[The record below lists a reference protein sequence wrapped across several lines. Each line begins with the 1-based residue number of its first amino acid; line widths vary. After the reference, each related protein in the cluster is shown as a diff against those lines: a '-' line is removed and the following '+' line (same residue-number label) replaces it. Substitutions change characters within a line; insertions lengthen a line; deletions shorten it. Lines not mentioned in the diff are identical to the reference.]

1 MQGEVEQMKA
11 SLRERA
17 AAIAQREHRLAELEH
32 RLDATGLAEELAAAQ
47 RAAAEAEAERRRLA
61 AAELASV
68 WDEREQQ
75 IQGAVEKE
83 LAALR
88 IELGQKPPAAR
99 RATASAR
106 QRELDARE
114 AALDE
119 REAALEA
126 REAVLRGDTMSMPS
140 PLGFADGSWLT
151 SRRRVTRPGH
161 LLVGSLEAAETPV
174 VSAGRGHKVRPLPM
188 PEQVNT
194 VDPPDLG
201 LLPTLRRLL
210 RLWWGERRL
219 GALGLSFALA
229 YTLISIAI
237 PLLMQ
242 RAIDN
247 AVVAHTQRLWP
258 YVLAIVAL
266 GTVRFG
272 INFSRRYATARIGI
286 RIEAR
291 MRELLYNAYLRYPR
305 AFYDRHA
312 TGQVL
317 SRATN
322 DLYPI
327 RYFIGWGLVQG
338 VQSLMMIVGAGIV
351 LVIVNPRLALYTAV
365 AMPPITWLTLR
376 FARRVSPLS
385 RQVQERKGDVT
396 EAADE
401 AVVGIE
407 MVQAFGREDDV
418 RGRFGERAEAVR
430 NTVLRQAGVEARHL
444 PGLYYLP
451 SLSIAAV
458 VYFGGRQVIAGHLSI
473 GQFVLFETLLLQL
486 VWPLEALGWITN
498 LAQRALASAGRSFAW
513 LEGILPLPEPASP
526 QPLPAGPLSV
536 RFESVH
542 FAYGGE
548 HDVLRDLDLALEPG
562 EIVAVCGP
570 TGSGKT
576 SLLNLLP
583 RFYDATAG
591 RVLVGGVDTRD
602 IAIAELRA
610 SVALVTQRPVL
621 FSAPLREN
629 LTAGRDGDWDAVL
642 AACAAAGVDA
652 FVDELPDGY
661 DTLIGERGINLS
673 GGQRQRVALARA
685 LVTGARVVVLDDPL
699 SAVDTLTERR
709 LVGRLRPALLG
720 RTVLVA
726 TQRLSTIAL
735 ADRAVVLEEGRIVES
750 GPPDEL
756 LRAGGAFTSLFGDEL
771 AAA

>member
-1 MQGEVEQMKA
+1 M
-11 SLRERA
+11 LERA
-17 AAIAQREHRLAELEH
+17 N
-32 RLDATGLAEELAAAQ
+32 
-47 RAAAEAEAERRRLA
+47 
-61 AAELASV
+61 
-68 WDEREQQ
+68 
-75 IQGAVEKE
+75 
-83 LAALR
+83 
-88 IELGQKPPAAR
+88 P
-99 RATASAR
+99 
-106 QRELDARE
+106 
-114 AALDE
+114 
-119 REAALEA
+119 
-126 REAVLRGDTMSMPS
+126 
-140 PLGFADGSWLT
+140 
-151 SRRRVTRPGH
+151 
-161 LLVGSLEAAETPV
+161 
-174 VSAGRGHKVRPLPM
+174 
-188 PEQVNT
+188 

-210 RLWWGERRL
+210 RLWRQEWRL
-219 GALGLSFALA
+219 GIVGLTLALA

-237 PLLMQ
+237 PLLSQ
-242 RAIDN
+242 QAIDH
-247 AVVAHTQRLWP
+247 AIVAHDHALWP

-266 GTVRFG
+266 AAVRFG
-272 INFSRRYATARIGI
+272 ANFMRRFSTARIGI

-291 MRELLYNAYLRYPR
+291 MRELLYHAYLRYPR

-338 VQSLMMIVGAGIV
+338 IQSLMMIVGAGIV
-351 LVIVNPRLALYTAV
+351 LVLVNPRLALYTAV
-365 AMPPITWLTLR
+365 AMPPITVLALR
-376 FARRVSPLS
+376 FARRVAPLS
-385 RQVQERKGDVT
+385 RRVQERKGDVT

-418 RGRFGERAEAVR
+418 RGRFGDRAEAVR
-430 NTVLRQAGVEARHL
+430 DTVLLQAGVEARHL

-458 VYFGGRQVIAGHLSI
+458 VFFGGRQVISGHLSI

-513 LEGILPLPEPASP
+513 LEGIEPLPEPAQP
-526 QPLPAGPLSV
+526 RPLPAGPLDV
-536 RFESVH
+536 RFEGVH

-548 HDVLRDLDLALEPG
+548 SDVLRGVDLTVEAG

-570 TGSGKT
+570 TGAGKT

-583 RFYDATAG
+583 RFYDPTG
-591 RVLVGGVDTRD
+591 GHVRIGGVDTR
-602 IAIAELRA
+602 ELTLADLRRD
-610 SVALVTQRPVL
+610 VALVTQRPVL
-621 FSAPLREN
+621 FSVTLREN
-629 LTAGRDGDWDAVL
+629 LLSGREDAAWDEVL

-652 FVDELPDGY
+652 FAEDLPDGY
-661 DTLIGERGINLS
+661 DTLIGERGVNLS

-709 LVGRLRPALLG
+709 LVRRLRPALEG
-720 RTVLVA
+720 RTVLIA
-726 TQRLSTIAL
+726 TQRLSTVEL
-735 ADRAVVLEEGRIVES
+735 ADRAVVLRGGTIVES
-750 GPPDEL
+750 GSPGEL
-756 LRAGGAFTSLFGDEL
+756 LRRGGAFAELFGDEVV
-771 AAA
+771 AA